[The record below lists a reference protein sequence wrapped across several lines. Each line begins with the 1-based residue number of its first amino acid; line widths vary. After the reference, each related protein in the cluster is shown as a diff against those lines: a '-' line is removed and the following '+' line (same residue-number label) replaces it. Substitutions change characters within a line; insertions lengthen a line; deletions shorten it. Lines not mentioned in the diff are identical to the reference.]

1 MISGL
6 TFLNP
11 LLLIALLVLPLIYLI
26 LRVIPPA
33 AKRVV
38 LPTTRFL
45 HDVEQKNPPTQK
57 TPWWLLLLRLAV
69 LAFLIVGLAG
79 PYLKTT
85 EPLTGGGPINLIL
98 DNGWA
103 AGQTWDTQRDAAL
116 SFVQQ
121 AKRAN
126 RPVSLILTAPLAGE
140 EQPQIFPAQSP
151 DAVISQIKGLS
162 PVSWPGVPAL
172 VASGI
177 KKEETSIWVTTGLA
191 EHGYGA
197 LLSALPDVKVVIP
210 PKARLPLML
219 RPPLEEGQ
227 NLMGRAEAV
236 MGAPSMRIQVTATD
250 LRGHLVDQNSITLSG
265 GQGYVDVPYIVEAKD
280 ASTTT
285 RTQIAGRMGAGTVL
299 LSDRNQ
305 LNTKIALISG
315 TDAKDSYN
323 LSDPAYYI
331 SRAVQP
337 FAQFSTGV
345 AADIIKTNPG
355 IIIVADGSAL
365 PPRTLSDLDA
375 WVKQGGILLR
385 FANSALSEEAD
396 ALIPVKLRRSER
408 SLQGS
413 MTWDNPLSIKSINPL
428 SPLASQSLPADI
440 RIRRQLLAEPSPDLA
455 EKTWVTLSDDTPL
468 VTAAPIGKGLI
479 VLVHTTA
486 TPEWSDLPLSGFYV
500 EIFKTLMT
508 LAGHSDKQTGQKNQ
522 LQALR
527 IYNGY
532 GQLVQPPATLKPVS
546 RSDFATLTPSSLYP
560 PGLYGT
566 EDESIALNLGD
577 RLPPLE
583 PIAAHV
589 PAGNLIDGLSG
600 QDVNYAPFFLYVCMI
615 FFVVDCLV
623 TLLLSGLWM
632 KLRWG
637 VAAII
642 LFVAIIPA
650 PAHANDAELAG
661 EIHLAYIRTGDA
673 ALDAASEQGLAALS
687 AQLNT
692 RTAVQAGDVVALTPG
707 QSELSFYPLI
717 YWPISTAQPELS
729 AEANRAL
736 QSYIDKGGLILI
748 DTRDGIYRPTAPS
761 QSAQIEQ
768 MRKLLSGLSF
778 NPLAEAPEPHV
789 IFKSFYLLNVYE
801 DLALTGDIYVED
813 DTLDNGG
820 AVSSI
825 MLTGQDWGRVWA
837 SQEGGIPATRR
848 EQSIRFGINTVMYAL
863 TGNYKADQ
871 VHMNAILERLGQ

>member
-1 MISGL
+1 MFGL
-6 TFLNP
+6 SFLNP
-11 LLLIALLVLPLIYLI
+11 LLLGALLLLPLIYLI

-45 HDVEQKNPPTQK
+45 HDLEQKNPPTQK
-57 TPWWLLLLRLAV
+57 TPWWLLLLRLAI
-69 LAFLIVGLAG
+69 LAFLIVGLSG
-79 PYLKTT
+79 PYLKAA
-85 EPLTGGGPINLIL
+85 EPLEGKGPINLIL

-116 SFVQQ
+116 SLLQQ

-140 EQPQIFPAQSP
+140 DQPQIFPAQSP
-151 DAVISQIKGLS
+151 EAVISQIKGLS

-172 VASGI
+172 VPGNI
-177 KKEETSIWVTTGLA
+177 KKEDTSIWITTGLA
-191 EHGYGA
+191 EQGYGA
-197 LLSALPDVKVVIP
+197 LLSALPQVKVVIP

-219 RPPLEEGQ
+219 RPPLEE
-227 NLMGRAEAV
+227 NDKLMGRAEAV
-236 MGAPSMRIQVTATD
+236 MGSPSSRIQVTATD
-250 LRGHLVDQNSITLSG
+250 LRGHLVDQTSVTLSG
-265 GQGYVDVPYIVEAKD
+265 GQGYVDVPFIVESKEA
-280 ASTTT
+280 ATTT
-285 RTQIAGRMGAGTVL
+285 RVQIAGRAGAGTVVL
-299 LSDRNQ
+299 NNRNQ
-305 LNTKIALISG
+305 LNTQIGLISG
-315 TDAKDSYN
+315 SDAKDSYN

-337 FAQFSTGV
+337 FAQFSTGT
-345 AADIIKTNPG
+345 ASDLIKTNPG
-355 IIIVADGSAL
+355 IIVLADGSAL
-365 PPRTLSDLDA
+365 PPRTLEELDT
-375 WVKQGGILLR
+375 WVKGGGILLR
-385 FANSALSEEAD
+385 FANSALSEDPD
-396 ALIPVKLRRSER
+396 ALLPVRLRRSER

-413 MTWDNPLSIKSINPL
+413 MTWDNPLSVKAINPG
-428 SPLASQSLPADI
+428 SPLPSQLPADI
-440 RIRRQLLAEPSPDLA
+440 RIRRQLLAEPAPDLA

-468 VTAAPIGKGLI
+468 ITAASSGKGLL

-500 EIFKTLMT
+500 DIFRTLMT
-508 LAGHSDKQTGQKNQ
+508 LAGHSDKQAGQKKQ

-527 IYNGY
+527 IFNGY
-532 GQLVQPPATLKPVS
+532 GQLVQPPATLKPVN
-546 RSDFATLTPSSLYP
+546 RSDFATLAPSSLHP

-566 EDESIALNLGD
+566 EDESVALNLGE

-600 QDVNYAPFFLYVCMI
+600 QDVNYAPFFFYVCMI
-615 FFVVDCLV
+615 AFLVDCLV

-637 VAAII
+637 VAA
-642 LFVAIIPA
+642 LALLCALSPLPA
-650 PAHANDAELAG
+650 YADDAELAG

-673 ALDAASEQGLAALS
+673 ALDAASEQGLTALS
-687 AQLNT
+687 AQLNQ
-692 RTAVQAGDVVALTPG
+692 RTAIQAGDVVGLTPG

-729 AEANRAL
+729 ADASRAL
-736 QSYIDKGGLILI
+736 QSYIDKGGMILI
-748 DTRDGIYRPTAPS
+748 DTRDGIYRPTALG
-761 QSAQIEQ
+761 QSAQIAQ
-768 MRKLLSGLSF
+768 MKKLVGALSF
-778 NPLAEAPEPHV
+778 NPLVEAPEPHV

-813 DTLDNGG
+813 DAVDNAG
-820 AVSSI
+820 AVSSVL
-825 MLTGQDWGRVWA
+825 LTGQDWGRIWA
-837 SQEGGIPATRR
+837 SSEGGIPVTRR
-848 EQSIRFGINTVMYAL
+848 EQAVRFGINTVMYAL